1 MSPDTARKIVEG
13 MRDHATFCAESLS
26 IRNKEGVTVPL
37 VLTPAQVK
45 QQQLIRK
52 QEEAGLPVRMI
63 CLKARQVHMSVGS
76 CGQLFKRVAF
86 LPGQQALVMADI
98 LARTASL
105 YNYVL
110 QFVNSYRPYH
120 GLKML
125 PVKSVRANQ
134 CIEFEGGS
142 KIDFRTAEDTDSG
155 RSFSYRHVLLSEYAF
170 YRDAAT
176 LMNGVIGSMPA
187 DALTTLI
194 VESTANGMGGPFY
207 EMWRKATEPGAGSNF
222 APMFFAWWELPDYVR
237 PVDNLAAF
245 ERSLTRV
252 EHELRRLYG
261 LKLEQLAWRR
271 WKIADLQ
278 GSEDGFNQEYPHS
291 PEVAFLTSGRP
302 RFDLRSVERMPIVRD
317 PLAGELETV
326 RVGTRMETQFVARED
341 GFGSLRM
348 WKRPVQGKRY
358 VIGADPSK
366 GKDVGEE
373 VGRSDPDW
381 AVASVHELETGEQV
395 AVLRVRLTPYAFAQY
410 TAELGRLYNTAY
422 LVPEANEMGFIE
434 ALLQQQYPA
443 SHFYTRKRD
452 ADDPRP
458 PTAHEVGWMTTSTS
472 KTQLISALDRA
483 LREMSLIVRDAVTLQ
498 ELRTFVYLPDGKV
511 AGQQGC
517 HDDCVIA
524 LALAAVGIAT
534 YPAVLRSDAAGQ
546 LKPQKYGPRHDED
559 EPRFWKRDRR

>member
-1 MSPDTARKIVEG
+1 MSPETARRIVEG
-13 MRDHATFCAESLS
+13 MRDHADFCASSLS

-45 QQQLIRK
+45 QQQLVRR
-52 QEEAGLPVRMI
+52 QEMAAAPVRII

-76 CGQLFKRVAF
+76 CAQIFKRVAF

-105 YNYVL
+105 YNYML
-110 QFVNSYRPYH
+110 QFVESYRPYH

-125 PVKSVRANQ
+125 PVKSTRQNSV
-134 CIEFEGGS
+134 IEFEGGS

-207 EMWRKATEPGAGSNF
+207 EMWRKATDPGEGSNF

-237 PVDNLAAF
+237 PVADLAAF
-245 ERSLTRV
+245 ERSLTRA
-252 EHELRRLYG
+252 EHELRSQYG
-261 LKLEQLAWRR
+261 LKPEQLAWRR

-302 RFDLRSVERMPIVRD
+302 RFDLRSVERMPVIRD
-317 PLAGELETV
+317 PLAGELEMV
-326 RVGTRMETQFVARED
+326 RVGTRVQPQFLTRED

-348 WKRPVQGKRY
+348 WKRPAAGKRY

-366 GKDVGEE
+366 GKDVGEDA
-373 VGRSDPDW
+373 GKSDPDW
-381 AVASVHELETGEQV
+381 SVASVHELETGDQV
-395 AVLRVRLTPYAFAQY
+395 AVLRARLTPYAFAQY
-410 TAELGRLYNTAY
+410 VADVGRLYNTAF

-434 ALLQQQYPA
+434 ALLQQEYPA
-443 SHFYTRKRD
+443 THCYTRRRD

-458 PTAHEVGWMTTSTS
+458 ATAHEVGWMTTSTS
-472 KTQLISALDRA
+472 KTQLVSALDRA
-483 LREMSLIVRDAVTLQ
+483 LREMSVIVRDPVTLQ
-498 ELRTFVYLPDGKV
+498 ELRTFVYHSDGKV
-511 AGQQGC
+511 GGQQGC

-524 LALAAVGIAT
+524 LALAAVGLAQ
-534 YPAVLRSDAAGQ
+534 YPATLRTEPGQ
-546 LKPQKYGPRHDED
+546 LKPQRYGPNNDAGDTRW
-559 EPRFWKRDRR
+559 WKRGRE